1 MNLPSTREVIQK
13 LKEVRNEKGYS
24 YTDIENLMAKN
35 GDSLSRSTI
44 SSVFTDGS
52 EDDNFDYE
60 YTIRPI
66 AKALLDIETIEDT
79 DELDV
84 QAMKMLLKL
93 KMEKIQEV
101 EAALNKEKV
110 KHNERVDQIR
120 EQYNKRVDFLMNQ
133 IELKDKRID
142 FLLDANQKK
151 DELNLKMTEQILNCP
166 YRKEA
171 Q

>member
-1 MNLPSTREVIQK
+1 MNLPSTRDVILK

-24 YTDIENLMAKN
+24 YSDIESLMAEN
-35 GDSLSRSTI
+35 GDSLSRSAI
-44 SSVFTDGS
+44 SSVFSEGS
-52 EDDNFDYE
+52 EDKNFDYE
-60 YTIRPI
+60 YTIRPL

-79 DELDV
+79 DNLDV
-84 QAMKMLLKL
+84 QAMKAILKL
-93 KMEKIQEV
+93 KMERIQEL

-120 EQYNKRVDFLMNQ
+120 EQHNKRVDFLMNQ
-133 IELKDKRID
+133 IDLKDKRID
-142 FLLDANQKK
+142 SLLDSVQKK
-151 DELNLKMTEQILNCP
+151 DELNIQMVKQILECP

>member
-1 MNLPSTREVIQK
+1 MNLPSTRELIIK
-13 LKEVRNEKGYS
+13 LKEVRNEKNLS
-24 YTDIENLMAKN
+24 YTAIEQLMAKN

-66 AKALLDIETIEDT
+66 VKALLDTENIEDS
-79 DELDV
+79 DNLDV
-84 QAMKMLLKL
+84 QAMKILLKV
-93 KMEKIQEV
+93 KMGKIQEL
-101 EAALNKEKV
+101 EAELNKEKV
-110 KHNERVDQIR
+110 KHNEHVDQIS
-120 EQYNKRVDFLMNQ
+120 EQHNKRVDFLMNQ

-151 DELNLKMTEQILNCP
+151 DELNLRMTEQILNCP